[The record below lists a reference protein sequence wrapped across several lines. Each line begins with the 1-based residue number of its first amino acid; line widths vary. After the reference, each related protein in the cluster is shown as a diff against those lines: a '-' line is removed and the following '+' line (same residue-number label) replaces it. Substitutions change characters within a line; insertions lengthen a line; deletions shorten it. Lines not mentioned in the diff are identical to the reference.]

1 MAKAEKSEK
10 PRWLRLR
17 KEKSMQDEKQI
28 QLAWNICNLLSKLS
42 DLLWDHYEE
51 QFSQLQQ
58 DEVIYRG
65 SLTDDMNTDDF

>member
-1 MAKAEKSEK
+1 
-10 PRWLRLR
+10 
-17 KEKSMQDEKQI
+17 MQDEKQI
-28 QLAWNICNLLSKLS
+28 QLAWNICNLLSQLS